1 MMKLWRLEGIDLMSI
16 NFPGNRRVL
25 EILHCFRSGQ
35 QENDSVRISPQV
47 YKALSMLISFVCGWS
62 QESDYSVFS
71 GLTLESIGP
80 GLYIKQNKRT
90 LRHLRDENVGQSLQ

>member
-1 MMKLWRLEGIDLMSI
+1 MDTGGHRPNEHKFPWQQESARSI
-16 NFPGNRRVL
+16 AF
-25 EILHCFRSGQ
+25 CFRSGQ

-47 YKALSMLISFVCGWS
+47 YIALSMLISFVRGWS

-71 GLTLESIGP
+71 RLILESIGP